1 MTDHRTLLADYVS
14 HGSEDAFR
22 ELVARYVDLVYST
35 ALRLVN
41 GDTHRAEDVTQMVFA
56 DLARLAGTLS
66 KDAMLGGWLHRR
78 AFHVATTI
86 MRGERRRQNRERQAC
101 EMNAWQNDP
110 EGGFEKIAPH
120 LDEAINELNDRE
132 RAAIVLR
139 YFERRGLR
147 AVGAALGSNE
157 DAAQK
162 CVSRAVDKLRSHF
175 ERRGVVVSSALIIS
189 TLAANAVQA
198 APAGLASTVAAAS
211 LAGAAGAGSISF
223 ITTLTKIILM
233 KKTATI
239 ITLCVLAA
247 LVTSVTVVKFK
258 RASAANA
265 PVTEKNLNQGLVL
278 HMTFDRDET
287 QDGSITDNSSGGNGG
302 RASGVRWTP
311 DGKLGGAYE
320 FTKDGDQIVVQNN
333 PALNSSP
340 LTLSAWIKTTTAD
353 SIWRRVFDKSYTRG
367 FALSIAG
374 DWQQYD
380 WRGLAS
386 LEMGPGTHFIR
397 SKTRLAD
404 GQWHQLAA
412 TFDGTNEVLY
422 VDGQAESSLSW
433 KRKGRVGPNDF
444 NLVIGCNRSNLK
456 EDDLGTSFRG
466 FIDEPMM
473 WNRALSEKE
482 VAYLFQLQNGAPAAQ
497 LTLK

>member
-1 MTDHRTLLADYVS
+1 MTDHRTLLADYVAN
-14 HGSEDAFR
+14 GSEDAFR
-22 ELVARYVDLVYST
+22 ELVTHYVDLVYST

-41 GDTHRAEDVTQMVFA
+41 GDTHRAEDVTQTVFA
-56 DLARLAGTLS
+56 DLAQLAGTIS
-66 KDAMLGGWLHRR
+66 KDVMLGGWLHRR
-78 AFHVATTI
+78 TYHVATTT
-86 MRGERRRQNRERQAC
+86 MRTERRRLNRERQAC

-110 EGGFEKIAPH
+110 EAKFEQIAPH

-139 YFERRGLR
+139 YFERRDLR
-147 AVGAALGSNE
+147 AVGDALGSSE

-175 ERRGVVVSSALIIS
+175 ERRGVVVTSALIAS
-189 TLAANAVQA
+189 ALADDAVQA
-198 APAGLASTVAAAS
+198 APAGLASSVAAAS
-211 LAGAAGAGSISF
+211 LAGAAGAGSIGL
-223 ITTLTKIILM
+223 TTLTKLILM

-239 ITLCVLAA
+239 ITLCVLAT

-258 RASAANA
+258 RASGASA
-265 PVTEKNLNQGLVL
+265 PMNEKNLKKGLVL

-287 QDGSITDNSSGGNGG
+287 ADGWITDSSSGGNSGHP
-302 RASGVRWTP
+302 SGVRWTP

-320 FTKDGDQIVVQNN
+320 FTKDGDEIVVQNN
-333 PALNSSP
+333 AALNSSP

-353 SIWRRVFDKSYTRG
+353 SIWRRVFDKSYTQG

-374 DWQQYD
+374 DWQKYD

-386 LEMGPGTHFIR
+386 LEMGPNTHFIR

-412 TFDGTNEVLY
+412 TFDGTNEMMY

-433 KRKGRVGPNDF
+433 KRHGRVGPNDF

-456 EDDLGTSFRG
+456 ETDLGTSFRG

-482 VAYLFQLQNGAPAAQ
+482 IAFLFQLQNGSPAGQ
-497 LTLK
+497 LTEK

>member
-1 MTDHRTLLADYVS
+1 MTDHRTLLADYVAN
-14 HGSEDAFR
+14 GSEDAFR

-56 DLARLAGTLS
+56 DLARLGGTIS
-66 KDAMLGGWLHRR
+66 EDVMLGGWLHRR
-78 AFHVATTI
+78 AFHVATTVI
-86 MRGERRRQNRERQAC
+86 RGERRRLDRERQAC
-101 EMNAWQNDP
+101 EMNTLHNDP
-110 EGGFEKIAPH
+110 EGGFEQIAPH
-120 LDEAINELNDRE
+120 LDEAINGLNDRE

-139 YFERRGLR
+139 YFERRDLR

-175 ERRGVVVSSALIIS
+175 ERRGVVVSSALIVS
-189 TLAANAVQA
+189 ALVANAVQA
-198 APAGLASTVAAAS
+198 APAGLALTVASAS
-211 LAGAAGAGSISF
+211 LAGAAGAGSIGF
-223 ITTLTKIILM
+223 VATLTQTVLM
-233 KKTATI
+233 KKTAIIIALLALAGVITTI
-239 ITLCVLAA
+239 
-247 LVTSVTVVKFK
+247 TVVKFK
-258 RASAANA
+258 RAGTANA
-265 PVTEKNLNQGLVL
+265 PVTQKTLYKGLVL
-278 HMTFDRDET
+278 HMAFDSDET
-287 QDGSITDNSSGGNGG
+287 GDGWVSDSSSGGNSG
-302 RASGVRWTP
+302 RPSGVRWTP
-311 DGKLGGAYE
+311 EGKLGGAYE

-333 PALNSSP
+333 ESLNSSP

-353 SIWRRVFDKSYTRG
+353 SIWRRIFDKSYTQG

-374 DWQQYD
+374 DWQKYN

-422 VDGQAESSLSW
+422 VDGQAESGFIW

-456 EDDLGTSFRG
+456 ETDLGTSFRG

-473 WNRALSEKE
+473 WNRALSEQE
-482 VAYLFQLQNGAPAAQ
+482 IAFLFQLQNGSPTGQ
-497 LTLK
+497 LTAK